1 MSFWGPTFLLG
12 TSFDFLKTTSQKP
25 LKPFEEL
32 LLGLGQQ

>member
-1 MSFWGPTFLLG
+1 MILWNLLCLRNLV
-12 TSFDFLKTTSQKP
+12 DFLKATSKNP